1 MLAALRNRA
10 TTPGF
15 FEFVR
20 PSEVGED
27 DRVPALR
34 HFE

>member
-10 TTPGF
+10 TTPGIF
-15 FEFVR
+15 R
-20 PSEVGED
+20 LSEVGED